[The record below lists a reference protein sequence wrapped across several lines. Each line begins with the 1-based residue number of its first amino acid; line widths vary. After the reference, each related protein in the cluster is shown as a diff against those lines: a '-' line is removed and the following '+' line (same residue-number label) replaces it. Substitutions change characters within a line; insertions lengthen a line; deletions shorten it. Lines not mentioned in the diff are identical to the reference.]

1 MCGIIGYIGDG
12 DTVKILLESLRKLE
26 YRGYDSAGIA
36 IIDDE
41 LEAIRRRKMELLKQ
55 QQQAQMPDAQAA
67 AQQEQA
73 MAEME
78 ARKQAILRSI
88 LTPEARERLN
98 TLRMTKPELV
108 QSVEAQLVGLGQS
121 GRLQD
126 KIDDAKLKNLL
137 FQLQPKKR
145 EMSITRK

>member
-1 MCGIIGYIGDG
+1 MA
-12 DTVKILLESLRKLE
+12 E
-26 YRGYDSAGIA
+26 
-36 IIDDE
+36 DE

-55 QQQAQMPDAQAA
+55 QQQAQVPDAQAA

-73 MAEME
+73 KAEME

-121 GRLQD
+121 GRLQG

-137 FQLQPKKR
+137 IQLQPKKR

>member
-1 MCGIIGYIGDG
+1 MA
-12 DTVKILLESLRKLE
+12 E
-26 YRGYDSAGIA
+26 
-36 IIDDE
+36 DE

-55 QQQAQMPDAQAA
+55 QQQAQMPDAHAA

-78 ARKQAILRSI
+78 AKKQAILRSI

>member
-1 MCGIIGYIGDG
+1 MA
-12 DTVKILLESLRKLE
+12 E
-26 YRGYDSAGIA
+26 
-36 IIDDE
+36 DE
-41 LEAIRRRKMELLKQ
+41 LEAIRRRKMELLRQ
-55 QQQAQMPDAQAA
+55 QQQAPMPDQQAA

-78 ARKQAILRSI
+78 ARKQSILRSI

-98 TLRMTKPELV
+98 TLRMTKPEIV
-108 QSVEAQLVGLGQS
+108 QSVESQLVGLGQS
-121 GRLQD
+121 GRLQG

-137 FQLQPKKR
+137 IQLQPKKR

>member
-1 MCGIIGYIGDG
+1 MA
-12 DTVKILLESLRKLE
+12 E
-26 YRGYDSAGIA
+26 
-36 IIDDE
+36 DE
-41 LEAIRRRKMELLKQ
+41 LEAIRRRKMEMLKQ
-55 QQQAQMPDAQAA
+55 QQSQIPDAQAA

-108 QSVEAQLVGLGQS
+108 QNVEAQLVGLGQS

-126 KIDDAKLKNLL
+126 KIDDTRLKNLL
-137 FQLQPKKR
+137 FQLQPKKPK
-145 EMSITRK
+145 MNITRK

>member
-1 MCGIIGYIGDG
+1 MA
-12 DTVKILLESLRKLE
+12 E
-26 YRGYDSAGIA
+26 
-36 IIDDE
+36 DE
-41 LEAIRRRKMELLKQ
+41 LEAIRRRKMELLRQ
-55 QQQAQMPDAQAA
+55 QQQTQVPDQQAA

-78 ARKQAILRSI
+78 AKKQAILRSI

-108 QSVEAQLVGLGQS
+108 QNVEAQLVGLGQS
-121 GRLQD
+121 GRLQG

>member
-1 MCGIIGYIGDG
+1 MA
-12 DTVKILLESLRKLE
+12 E
-26 YRGYDSAGIA
+26 
-36 IIDDE
+36 DE
-41 LEAIRRRKMELLKQ
+41 LEAIRRRKMEMLRQ
-55 QQQAQMPDAQAA
+55 QQQAQIPDPQAA

-78 ARKQAILRSI
+78 SRKQAILRSI

-121 GRLQD
+121 GRLQG

-137 FQLQPKKR
+137 IQLQPKKR

>member
-1 MCGIIGYIGDG
+1 MA
-12 DTVKILLESLRKLE
+12 E
-26 YRGYDSAGIA
+26 
-36 IIDDE
+36 DE
-41 LEAIRRRKMELLKQ
+41 LEAIRRRKMELLRQ
-55 QQQAQMPDAQAA
+55 QQQQVQMQDPQAA

-108 QSVEAQLVGLGQS
+108 QNVEAQLVGLGQS
-121 GRLQD
+121 GRLQG

-137 FQLQPKKR
+137 IQLQPKKR
-145 EMSITRK
+145 EMNITRK

>member
-1 MCGIIGYIGDG
+1 MA
-12 DTVKILLESLRKLE
+12 E
-26 YRGYDSAGIA
+26 
-36 IIDDE
+36 DE
-41 LEAIRRRKMELLKQ
+41 LEAIRRRKMEMLRQ

-78 ARKQAILRSI
+78 AKKQAILRSI

-108 QSVEAQLVGLGQS
+108 QNVEGQLVGLGQS

>member
-1 MCGIIGYIGDG
+1 MA
-12 DTVKILLESLRKLE
+12 E
-26 YRGYDSAGIA
+26 
-36 IIDDE
+36 DE
-41 LEAIRRRKMELLKQ
+41 LEAIRRRKMELLRQ
-55 QQQAQMPDAQAA
+55 QQQAQVPDAQAA

-78 ARKQAILRSI
+78 SRKQAILRSI

-108 QSVEAQLVGLGQS
+108 KSVEAQLVGLGQS